1 MAMPSGNDAIQI
13 LVNLS
18 HGLLDSFVH
27 LAFTLGGA
35 FAVIGAICY
44 LATNASASRKAP
56 GKAPGAGNII
66 AYILICGG
74 LAGLDQMIGAGARQ
88 LGWQGA
94 TFDAI
99 SYVDVGSFGVAA
111 DAANAVLTL
120 VRMLGVFFCLQ
131 GLLGWR
137 RSLKDGHTGLT
148 AGEDVSRGTLKFI
161 IGVLCVCNPYL
172 LDAIQHSLFG
182 KA

>member
-1 MAMPSGNDAIQI
+1 MAMPSGNDAIQL

-18 HGLLDSFVH
+18 NNLLGAFVQ

-35 FAVIGAICY
+35 FAVIGAISY
-44 LATNASASRKAP
+44 LATTASAARKAP
-56 GKAPGAGNII
+56 GKAPGVGNVI
-66 AYILICGG
+66 AYVLLCGG
-74 LAGLDQMIGAGARQ
+74 LAGLDQMISAGARQ

-99 SYVDVGSFGVAA
+99 SYVDVGTFGVAA

-120 VRMLGVFFCLQ
+120 VRMLGVFYCLQ
-131 GLLGWR
+131 GMLGWR

-148 AGEDVSRGTLKFI
+148 AGEDVSRGTLKFFL
-161 IGVLCVCNPYL
+161 GVLCVCNPYL
-172 LDAIQHSLFG
+172 LDALKKSFG
-182 KA
+182 VA